1 MVIRQ
6 QFDMNEMQ
14 FGVMPGRG
22 TAYAIFILKQI
33 SLQCTL
39 PHLKAQLQIWD
50 ILQGVGSLGVKFTRK
65 ILAWYDK

>member
-39 PHLKAQLQIWD
+39 PHLKAQLQI
-50 ILQGVGSLGVKFTRK
+50 
-65 ILAWYDK
+65 

>member
-6 QFDMNEMQ
+6 QFDMNEMR

-39 PHLKAQLQIWD
+39 PHLKAQLQI
-50 ILQGVGSLGVKFTRK
+50 
-65 ILAWYDK
+65 